1 MNLVN
6 FLQKG
11 VNFYVNF
18 KANFAFLS
26 VVFAVVLVFV
36 GCGVLNDDTTNSAN
50 SKLSNPQNS
59 TQSWIKSV
67 IKKSP
72 ESDIVK

>member
-1 MNLVN
+1 MNFVN

-11 VNFYVNF
+11 VNF
-18 KANFAFLS
+18 AFSS
-26 VVFAVVLVFV
+26 VVFAVVLAFV
-36 GCGVLNDDTTNSAN
+36 GCGVLNDNAANSA
-50 SKLSNPQNS
+50 SSNLAKPKNS